1 MIECKPSLLYE
12 LNSNHFFIV
21 LLSTCS
27 KVKKRISLLNVIS
40 SPYPSFDVT
49 IKKSYDHISKACIF
63 VKNLFSDK
71 GYGGVTLMA
80 ENKDCSTK
88 THKYTDH
95 GYIKTVEECGSL
107 CFGLSTLISYAK
119 TKDRCS
125 YLGNVLE
132 GCKCYCFD
140 TPKEGICDQEES
152 DNYDIYRI
160 KCKLF

>member
-1 MIECKPSLLYE
+1 M
-12 LNSNHFFIV
+12 H
-21 LLSTCS
+21 
-27 KVKKRISLLNVIS
+27 
-40 SPYPSFDVT
+40 
-49 IKKSYDHISKACIF
+49 H
-63 VKNLFSDK
+63 LFSDK

-125 YLGNVLE
+125 YVGNVLE
-132 GCKCYCFD
+132 GCKCYCFK